1 MQLLGRRLRLVS
13 WVAVSLLA
21 AACGSD
27 APPIP
32 ELAPV
37 PEFRL
42 VDQSGEP
49 FGLTDLRGKVWVANF
64 VFTTCP
70 TVCPMLTTQMRNV
83 QQRIGARENVR
94 FVSFSVDPERDTPEV
109 LRAYA
114 ATHDADPSSWHFVT
128 GETDAV
134 RRAVVDGLRVGM
146 GERQSDGDILHGTHF
161 VLVDARGKIR
171 GYYRNDREGL
181 DGLVR
186 DVERLASE

>member
-1 MQLLGRRLRLVS
+1 MSMRRGLAAFVALL
-13 WVAVSLLA
+13 

-27 APPIP
+27 TPPLP

-42 VDQSGEP
+42 VDQSGAP
-49 FGLTDLRGKVWVANF
+49 FGLAELRGTVWVANF
-64 VFTTCP
+64 IFTTCP

-83 QQRIGARENVR
+83 QQRLRDQPNVR

-114 ATHDADPSSWHFVT
+114 ARHGADLSTWRFLT
-128 GETDAV
+128 GETEAV
-134 RRAVVDGLRVGM
+134 RAAVVDGLRVGM
-146 GERQSDGDILHGTHF
+146 GERQPDGDILHGTHL
-161 VLVDARGKIR
+161 VLIDANGRIR

-186 DVERLASE
+186 DVERLARP

>member
-1 MQLLGRRLRLVS
+1 MNAMPLGLRLGLPRLV
-13 WVAVSLLA
+13 LLA
-21 AACGSD
+21 LIACGSD

-42 VDQSGEP
+42 TDQSGAP
-49 FGLTDLRGKVWVANF
+49 FGLAELRGKVWVANF

-83 QQRIGARENVR
+83 QQRLEAQPNVR
-94 FVSFSVDPERDTPEV
+94 FVSFSVDPANDTPEV

-114 ATHDADPSSWHFVT
+114 EAHDADLSSWHFLT
-128 GETDAV
+128 GETEAV
-134 RRAVVDGLRVGM
+134 RAAVVEGLHVGM
-146 GERQSDGDILHGTHF
+146 GERQPSGDILHGTHF
-161 VLVDARGKIR
+161 VLVDANGRIR

-181 DGLVR
+181 DDLVR
-186 DVERLASE
+186 DVGRLAN